1 MKAARVADA
10 VGVGALKLAA
20 SLAVVGRYF
29 FAISDDDFA
38 RIVIA
43 QRFAEAP
50 HLDPSGTS
58 WLPAPF
64 WIYGTAFRLLGG
76 SLAVAQ
82 GVAVALGLGAALLLL
97 RAAHL
102 LGAGRAGAIIG
113 ALLAALFPWSVYLGA
128 AAVPEAP
135 TAALCVFGLATLAVA
150 TWRERV
156 LGAAAIATA
165 CFSRYEAW
173 PIAATFAAFTLLDA
187 RRSRDVRA
195 ALPGVI
201 ALGPIALWLL
211 HGVFI
216 HGDALF
222 FWKRVAAYKLA
233 LGKAPPLGERLTE
246 VPRWLLLNEPELS
259 IGLLVALIAFPATLR
274 SYRRPALAALALLT
288 FLSAGEIGGGGPTH
302 HAERAVLPIWFLCAL
317 ALGDVLGQSFEL
329 RPRWSNTGVPSLS
342 AFIWRYAAY
351 AYPLVVLAF
360 GWRYFHLKESS
371 ATFESRV
378 YEVEAGKRARE
389 LGAPGLLI
397 DTNDYGYLAVI
408 AAFGKPSA
416 AVPFDDRDPRHPRA
430 QPFTSVEAL
439 EAVWARYPNAWLA
452 MGLNGSNLAV
462 ARRAGSVRSRTPL
475 FTLIAHGPPS
485 DLDDEAAGAPPVHPR
500 FHQMRQ

>member
-1 MKAARVADA
+1 VTPARVADA
-10 VGVGALKLAA
+10 VGVGAAKLAA
-20 SLAVVGRYF
+20 SLAVVTRYF
-29 FAISDDDFA
+29 FAVSDDDFA

-58 WLPAPF
+58 WLPLPF
-64 WIYGTAFRLLGG
+64 WLYGTAFRLFGG

-82 GVAVALGLGAALLLL
+82 GVAVCLGVGAALLLL
-97 RAAHL
+97 RAAYL
-102 LGAGRAGAIIG
+102 LGAGRAGALIG

-128 AAVPEAP
+128 AAVPEVP
-135 TAALCVFGLATLAVA
+135 TAALCVFGVATLAVD
-150 TWRERV
+150 TWRERAF
-156 LGAAAIATA
+156 GAVALAAA

-173 PIAATFAAFTLLDA
+173 PVAATFAAFTLLEA

-195 ALPGVI
+195 ALLAVI

-211 HGVFI
+211 HGVFV

-233 LGKAPPLGERLTE
+233 LGKPAPLGERLAE
-246 VPRWLLLNEPELS
+246 VPHWLLLNEPELS
-259 IGLLVALIAFPATLR
+259 IGLLVALIAYPANLR
-274 SYRRPALAALALLT
+274 SYRRPAVAALALLA
-288 FLSAGEIGGGGPTH
+288 FLAAGEIGGGGPTH
-302 HAERAVLPIWFLCAL
+302 HAERAVLPIWFLLAL
-317 ALGDVLGQSFEL
+317 ALGEAVGQSFEL

-351 AYPLVVLAF
+351 GYPLIVLAF
-360 GWRYFHLKESS
+360 GWHYFHLKRSDS
-371 ATFESRV
+371 NFESRA
-378 YEVEAGKRARE
+378 YELEAGKRARE

-408 AAFGKPSA
+408 AAFGKPGA

-430 QPFTSVEAL
+430 QPFTSLEAL
-439 EAVWARYPNAWLA
+439 KAVWARYPNAWLA
-452 MGLNGSNLAV
+452 MGLNGSNLAL
-462 ARRAGSVRSRTPL
+462 ARRAGRVRDHTPF
-475 FTLIAHGPPS
+475 FTLIAPGPPT
-485 DLDDEAAGAPPVHPR
+485 DLNDESASTPSVYPR
-500 FHQMRQ
+500 SRHYK